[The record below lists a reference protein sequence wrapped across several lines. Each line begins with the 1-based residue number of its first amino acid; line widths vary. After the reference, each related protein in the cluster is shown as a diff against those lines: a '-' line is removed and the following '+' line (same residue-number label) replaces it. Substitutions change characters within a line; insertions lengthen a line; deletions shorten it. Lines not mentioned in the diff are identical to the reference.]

1 MRLFIKFTENDIR
14 LLIAVLAIF
23 ILVIILMGYLTLLV
37 RKIMNWQGKK
47 MDDLLHDVVKSG
59 VINNEKK
66 LRIFGL
72 KKNRILLFKQ
82 ARVPFVIMAVGGLSL
97 LIACIIIQQWG
108 FNPFGTQETGFGT
121 LFFVFDWEG
130 AMGDFFG
137 IHMLIKWPDV
147 IRAPYFSAQ
156 AIGSYIFVPCIVVGG
171 VWFAICVQAYIA
183 RSYRLYKLSKKLF
196 NKSLEDF
203 KAEEV
208 KREIGE
214 QEDPSKKVPEK

>member
-1 MRLFIKFTENDIR
+1 MHLFIKFTENDIR

-23 ILVIILMGYLTLLV
+23 ILVIILFGYLTLLV
-37 RKIMNWQGKK
+37 RKVMRWQGKR
-47 MDDLLHDVVKSG
+47 MDDLVFDVVKSG

-66 LRIFGL
+66 LRKFGF

-82 ARVPFVIMAVGGLSL
+82 ARIPFIIMAVGGLAL
-97 LIACIIIQQWG
+97 LIFCIITQTWG
-108 FNPFGTQETGFGT
+108 FNPFGLDETGFGT

-137 IHMLIKWPDV
+137 LRILVKWPDV
-147 IRAPYFSAQ
+147 IRPPYFSVM

-171 VWFAICVQAYIA
+171 TWFAVCVQAYIA
-183 RSYRLYKLSKKLF
+183 RSFRLYKKSKDLF
-196 NKSLEDF
+196 IKTLDEFDPT
-203 KAEEV
+203 KV

-214 QEDPSKKVPEK
+214 QEDPSKKASE